1 MEPTENNTGTSP
13 KKNLMTKRNLM
24 IGAGV
29 LAAIVILG
37 GGYFFFGMN
46 SDPQAKAKAE
56 ADQVIRQVS
65 RHMVLPEGETP
76 TVATVSDP
84 SKLKDQR
91 FFANA
96 KKGDKVLIYSGAQK
110 AILYDPVADRII
122 EVAPVNIGGAQ

>member
-1 MEPTENNTGTSP
+1 MESAETVQQMPV
-13 KKNLMTKRNLM
+13 KKGISKKQMM
-24 IGAGV
+24 MVGGGV
-29 LAAIVILG
+29 LVVALLI
-37 GGYFFFGMN
+37 GGYFAFQA
-46 SDPQAKAKAE
+46 SQDPQAKAKAE
-56 ADQVIRQVS
+56 ADAVVRQVA
-65 RHMVLPEGETP
+65 RHMVLPDGETP

-110 AILYDPVADRII
+110 AILYDPQADRII